1 MNIGGFDM
9 TCGIYLIT
17 HIASGRGY
25 VGQSVDIESRF
36 RDHLAGRGSV
46 KLSRALK
53 KYGPEAF
60 EFRVLFVCDR
70 EELNR
75 REAEFIQQ
83 LNTLHPYGFNLIGGG
98 GQPGAMSSET
108 RARFRE
114 AGRRRMEDPARREA
128 LAAARAKA
136 WRNPERR
143 AIQRQVMLSV
153 LSRPEVQQQLLERID
168 ALSKDEEV
176 KRKRAASRDKMLK
189 DMSPEKRR
197 ELWGKARRDD
207 RLYRFQHNPSGE
219 VRVCRR
225 SDLQHEFGLDSARLS
240 ELLDGSAKSHRGWV
254 FLGEA
259 K

>member
-1 MNIGGFDM
+1 M

-60 EFRVLFVCDR
+60 EFRILLVCDR

-75 REAEFIQQ
+75 WEAEFVHQ

-143 AIQRQVMLSV
+143 ATQRQVMLSV

-176 KRKRAASRDKMLK
+176 KRKRADSRDKMLK
-189 DMSPEKRR
+189 DLSPEKRR

-225 SDLQHEFGLDSARLS
+225 SDLQREFGLSSSRLS
-240 ELLDGSAKSHRGWV
+240 ELLAGSAKSHKGWV